1 MLRTDRKRRG
11 DACGDGR
18 PKPARVACAL
28 FSVALSFLPEFA
40 VAQESEALEFRPCDG
55 CAIEVSPLAVLGVT
69 DQVAFAAP
77 MDDGRIAV
85 VQAYDRLRF
94 SVLDAGGAVVRHVG
108 RAGEGPGEYA
118 DVTWLEVQ
126 GDLVHVVDGSRRQV
140 TVLDAAS
147 DFEVLSTI
155 RLPVPGA
162 TGRDMVVLGDS
173 GYVANM
179 MVFTRDRIG
188 YVLHYLDANGKVLQS
203 FDEPGGPVRGMGI
216 VEMRWL
222 RAGNDGTVWSVPM
235 TRYRVDQWAPASGER
250 LRSFERRAEWF
261 PDHDGEGASPRRP
274 DRPPAPVVIGVDVD
288 SSGHVWV
295 MTSVA
300 VAERWEESLI
310 EVGERA
316 HAEMPE
322 YELPADRSIVF
333 DTVVEVID
341 PATGRVVAARTF
353 DEPLYGL
360 GGGRVFTTSP
370 GDAPFTHRHELWQ
383 LRLVVP
389 EEEGR

>member
-1 MLRTDRKRRG
+1 MTKLHLRSV
-11 DACGDGR
+11 
-18 PKPARVACAL
+18 RVA
-28 FSVALSFLPEFA
+28 VALLPLPELA
-40 VAQESEALEFRPCDG
+40 VAQEPEALEFRPCDE
-55 CAIEVSPLAVLGVT
+55 CAIEVSPLAVLGVS
-69 DQVAFAAP
+69 DEVAFAAP

-94 SVLDAGGAVVRHVG
+94 SVLDPGGAVVRHVG

-147 DFEVLSTI
+147 DFSVVSTI

-162 TGRDMVVLGDS
+162 TGRDMAVLGDS

-179 MVFTRDRIG
+179 MVFTRDRMG
-188 YVLHYLDANGKVLQS
+188 YVLHHLDANGKVLQS

-216 VEMRWL
+216 AEMRWL
-222 RAGNDGTVWSVPM
+222 RAGSDGTVWSVPV
-235 TRYRVDQWAPASGER
+235 TRYRVDQWDPASGER
-250 LRSFERRAEWF
+250 LQSFERRADWF
-261 PDHDGEGASPRRP
+261 PDHEGSSGPRHP

-288 SSGHVWV
+288 PSGHVWV

-300 VAERWEESLI
+300 VADRWAESLI
-310 EVGERA
+310 EAGERA

-322 YELPADRSIVF
+322 YELPSDRSIVF

-370 GDAPFTHRHELWQ
+370 GDAPFAHRHELWQ
-383 LRLVVP
+383 LRLMVP
-389 EEEGR
+389 EGGAELAGTLALPSRQQ